1 VRTRDAIY
9 DDLLRYQA
17 ELSFDFEQAFYRS
30 SDVWRSARR
39 VLDFGA
45 GNCYYT
51 RKLAE
56 KNPEKTFVCVERDA
70 ALARRGCGWANPYKI
85 EVVTGTFTDVA
96 DDAAFDFVVARHAM
110 SYLADRAA
118 FMQWVVHHTTSTA
131 GLLTIDA
138 DDSKFF
144 VRPALPLLEA
154 GNEDFKKDVRA
165 SGGDRDLR
173 PLLQEEWKRFGF
185 CHLRTDPLIVHSD
198 ITARKELMYMFM
210 MTVAE
215 YDHGSPL
222 PAKVREEIDSWVLDP
237 TSYLQYGMFGSLFEK
252 AE

>member
-85 EVVTGTFTDVA
+85 EVVTGHSRTVA

-165 SGGDRDLR
+165 SGV
-173 PLLQEEWKRFGF
+173 
-185 CHLRTDPLIVHSD
+185 IV
-198 ITARKELMYMFM
+198 TFARCCRRVE
-210 MTVAE
+210 AI
-215 YDHGSPL
+215 
-222 PAKVREEIDSWVLDP
+222 RVLSSTHRSADCP
-237 TSYLQYGMFGSLFEK
+237 
-252 AE
+252 